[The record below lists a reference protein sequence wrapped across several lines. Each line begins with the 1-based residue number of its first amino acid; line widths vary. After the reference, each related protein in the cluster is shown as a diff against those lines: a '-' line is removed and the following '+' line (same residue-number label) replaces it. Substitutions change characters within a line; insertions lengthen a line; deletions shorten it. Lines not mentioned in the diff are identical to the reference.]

1 MVISLMPVVKA
12 KIEFYLLAVILKL
25 YLIMQQIQEL
35 GVLERIKAPTPRFF
49 RVIRNVG
56 LVLGAV
62 GTTILTAGAAL
73 PAVVT
78 TVAGYLVTA
87 GAVAAAVSQTT
98 VDWNAWQRQRLE
110 GI

>member
-1 MVISLMPVVKA
+1 MTILNQDNISVG
-12 KIEFYLLAVILKL
+12 ER
-25 YLIMQQIQEL
+25 
-35 GVLERIKAPTPRFF
+35 VLAPTPRFF

-62 GTTILTAGAAL
+62 GTTVLTAGATL
-73 PAVVT
+73 PVAIT
-78 TVAGYLVTA
+78 TVAGYFVTA

-98 VDWNAWQRQRLE
+98 VDWKELERQKFI